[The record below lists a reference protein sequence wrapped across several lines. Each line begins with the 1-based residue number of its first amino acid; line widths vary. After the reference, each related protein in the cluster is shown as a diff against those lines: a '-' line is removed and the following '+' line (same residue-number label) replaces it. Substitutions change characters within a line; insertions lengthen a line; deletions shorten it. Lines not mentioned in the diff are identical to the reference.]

1 MWPGLSLSTER
12 AWDAELTTIK
22 ETILRFRP
30 YISLWKSIN
39 GIVFNKTS
47 ASASVLSKF
56 KAIYEDWIIANNYD
70 LNKVKTITALIFLNM
85 SPLHDEKFGK
95 MLWFKCIEILSNVN

>member
-1 MWPGLSLSTER
+1 MKQENSIRLSEGDTVVNYSYDNL
-12 AWDAELTTIK
+12 K
-22 ETILRFRP
+22 
-30 YISLWKSIN
+30 
-39 GIVFNKTS
+39 
-47 ASASVLSKF
+47 VLSKF
-56 KAIYEDWIIANNYD
+56 KPIYEDWIIANNYD

>member
-1 MWPGLSLSTER
+1 MSIFFPLCNI
-12 AWDAELTTIK
+12 TIVNYSYDNLK
-22 ETILRFRP
+22 
-30 YISLWKSIN
+30 
-39 GIVFNKTS
+39 
-47 ASASVLSKF
+47 VLSKF
-56 KAIYEDWIIANNYD
+56 KPIYEDWIIANNYD

>member
-1 MWPGLSLSTER
+1 MKQENSIRLSEGDTVVNYSYDNL
-12 AWDAELTTIK
+12 K
-22 ETILRFRP
+22 
-30 YISLWKSIN
+30 
-39 GIVFNKTS
+39 
-47 ASASVLSKF
+47 VLSKF
-56 KAIYEDWIIANNYD
+56 KSVYEDWIIANNYD